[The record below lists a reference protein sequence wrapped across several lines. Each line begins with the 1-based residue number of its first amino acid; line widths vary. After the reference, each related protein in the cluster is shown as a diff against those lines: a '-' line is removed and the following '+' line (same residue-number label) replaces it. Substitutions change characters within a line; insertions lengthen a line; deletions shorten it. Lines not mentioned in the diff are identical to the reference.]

1 MAIRFFSVT
10 GEFGAFSNFSLHPIR
25 VAGVRWPTVEH
36 FFQANKFVGTEQ
48 AELIRRART
57 PAIAAKLGRSR
68 RVTLRRDWESVKVD
82 VMRQALA
89 AKFEQHD
96 DLRVLLLSTGTE
108 ALIEDTDEDVF
119 WGCGSDGRGRN
130 ELGRLLVELRERL
143 RSSRGD

>member
-1 MAIRFFSVT
+1 M
-10 GEFGAFSNFSLHPIR
+10 P
-25 VAGVRWPTVEH
+25 
-36 FFQANKFVGTEQ
+36 
-48 AELIRRART
+48 T
-57 PAIAAKLGRSR
+57 PAIAAKLGRPR